1 MAFNKLS
8 ALTILLSLLSCSI
21 FSHACESC
29 NPKPKPSPPPPSK
42 NSSPCPPPPSTT
54 PKATPPHTPS
64 TTHPPPTP
72 STTPKASPPPPTPS
86 TTPTTSTPPPS
97 TTTPTASPP
106 TPSTSQKCPKDT
118 LKLGVCA
125 NLLGLVN
132 VVVGSPAS
140 SKCCALIQGLA
151 DLDAAICL
159 CTAIKAN
166 VLGINLNVPVT
177 LSLLLSACQKSIPS
191 GFQCS

>member
-1 MAFNKLS
+1 
-8 ALTILLSLLSCSI
+8 
-21 FSHACESC
+21 
-29 NPKPKPSPPPPSK
+29 
-42 NSSPCPPPPSTT
+42 PPST
-54 PKATPPHTPS
+54 A
-64 TTHPPPTP
+64 
-72 STTPKASPPPPTPS
+72 
-86 TTPTTSTPPPS
+86 
-97 TTTPTASPP
+97 TPTASPP
-106 TPSTSQKCPKDT
+106 TPSTSQKCPNDT

-177 LSLLLSACQKSIPS
+177 LSLLLSACQKSVPS